1 MQIHGRIYVV
11 PRPSGFVHQHL
22 APSVG
27 IDTKNYV
34 GSLSFFHLTTV
45 RRGSAKPR
53 DAQLSLY
60 PSVSVMESI
69 EHKHVEVR
77 KTPAQVSPGGG
88 KVMGG
93 QRKYLSPRAGNL
105 NLTQAFIKPIST
117 APILPDSCIQT
128 GPKRFDFHFH
138 GGIYGGN
145 KGIGE
150 AAAAN
155 QVQHLVHRSQPQSS
169 PPEHP
174 VFHLSQCQAL
184 KPKLEDQES
193 ELADARVWES
203 CEGRQA
209 KVAENRVVDK
219 PKLQPFQVSQGHPS
233 PLGATARDGGINFA
247 FYSGNA
253 EISKIS
259 FTDTNLMEKFSP
271 DEGHYY
277 DSSRIALDPYAKA
290 VIRRGEFRKLGPDGN
305 CWPQMAGMVLSF
317 DDQKKQRQ
325 VHKEAQAAG
334 ERED

>member
-88 KVMGG
+88 KEMGG

-150 AAAAN
+150 GFLFLGYLRFHGRWKNYQRAPP
-155 QVQHLVHRSQPQSS
+155 RSQFSYGGS
-169 PPEHP
+169 
-174 VFHLSQCQAL
+174 AL

-209 KVAENRVVDK
+209 KVAENTVVDK

-277 DSSRIALDPYAKA
+277 DSSRIALDPYAMA

-305 CWPQMAGMVLSF
+305 CWPQMAGTVLSF

>member
-1 MQIHGRIYVV
+1 MPQ
-11 PRPSGFVHQHL
+11 PS
-22 APSVG
+22 
-27 IDTKNYV
+27 
-34 GSLSFFHLTTV
+34 
-45 RRGSAKPR
+45 
-53 DAQLSLY
+53 
-60 PSVSVMESI
+60 
-69 EHKHVEVR
+69 
-77 KTPAQVSPGGG
+77 
-88 KVMGG
+88 
-93 QRKYLSPRAGNL
+93 
-105 NLTQAFIKPIST
+105 
-117 APILPDSCIQT
+117 PILPPPDGCDKAVAYLAS
-128 GPKRFDFHFH
+128 KRSGAVVVRPRRH
-138 GGIYGGN
+138 
-145 KGIGE
+145 
-150 AAAAN
+150 AAAESAFRQRN
-155 QVQHLVHRSQPQSS
+155 TSGVGSIPAV
-169 PPEHP
+169 PE
-174 VFHLSQCQAL
+174 AL

-209 KVAENRVVDK
+209 KVAENTVVDK

-305 CWPQMAGMVLSF
+305 CWPQMAGTVLSF

-325 VHKEAQAAG
+325 AHKEAQAAG